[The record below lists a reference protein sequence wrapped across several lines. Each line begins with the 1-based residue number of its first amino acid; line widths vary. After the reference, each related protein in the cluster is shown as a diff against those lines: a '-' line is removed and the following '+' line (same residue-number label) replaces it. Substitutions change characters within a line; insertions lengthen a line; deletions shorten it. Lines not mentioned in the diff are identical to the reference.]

1 MKRREFITLLGGAA
15 AWPLAARAQQPA
27 MPVIGFVASLL
38 SSFIERVAPA
48 FRQGLKETGYIEG
61 QNVVIEYRSAEGQY
75 DRLPGLVADLVDHKV
90 AVIVA
95 VGGSDPA
102 KAAKAATTT
111 IPIVFGSAADPLR
124 AGLVASLNRPEG
136 NVTGVTFIGSALEAK
151 RLDFLQQLVPGA
163 TPIGVLL
170 NPKYPDFDL
179 QLRELQEAAAVIKRQ
194 IHIARASTETEID
207 SAFATLAQLGAG
219 ALLVAI
225 DPFFTARREQI
236 VTLAARHKLPAIY
249 ASREFPAVGGLM
261 CYGSNDPG
269 FLSANRHIC
278 WPDS

>member
-1 MKRREFITLLGGAA
+1 M
-15 AWPLAARAQQPA
+15 
-27 MPVIGFVASLL
+27 
-38 SSFIERVAPA
+38 
-48 FRQGLKETGYIEG
+48 
-61 QNVVIEYRSAEGQY
+61 
-75 DRLPGLVADLVDHKV
+75 
-90 AVIVA
+90 IVA

-136 NVTGVTFIGSALEAK
+136 NVTGVSLIGSALEAK

-261 CYGSNDPG
+261 CYGSN
-269 FLSANRHIC
+269 I
-278 WPDS
+278 PDSYRQIGIYVGRILKGAKPADLPVMQPTKFELVINLKTAKALGIDVPPTLLARADEVIE